1 LLEETSNTIVAAEK
15 NIVFRNRYQSL
26 CVCFRPGNGFPSA
39 TNVVV
44 AVVVVVVVVVLLLLL
59 LLLLVFRFST
69 C

>member
-44 AVVVVVVVVVLLLLL
+44 AVVVVVVLLLLLL